1 MKYIR
6 QFCIILI
13 VSFAGELLHAFLP
26 LPIPTCIY
34 GMLLMLL
41 LLQLKIIKLEDVKP
55 TSTFLIEIMPLMFIP
70 AAVGLMDSWGIIRS
84 NLVAYVVITILSTII
99 VMLVTGQVT
108 QFVIRLEQKRKARKE
123 DINGSIS

>member
-13 VSFAGELLHAFLP
+13 VSFAGELLHTFLP

-108 QFVIRLEQKRKARKE
+108 QLVIRLEQKRKARKE

>member
-1 MKYIR
+1 
-6 QFCIILI
+6 
-13 VSFAGELLHAFLP
+13 
-26 LPIPTCIY
+26 
-34 GMLLMLL
+34 MLLMLL

-108 QFVIRLEQKRKARKE
+108 QLVIRLEQKRKARKE
-123 DINGSIS
+123 DINGNIS

>member
-13 VSFAGELLHAFLP
+13 VSFAGELLHTFLP

-70 AAVGLMDSWGIIRS
+70 SAVGLIESTALLRS
-84 NLVAYVVITILSTII
+84 NLLAYVVITVVSTFL
-99 VMLVTGQVT
+99 VMLVAGRVT
-108 QFVIRLEQKRKARKE
+108 QAVERHDRKKE
-123 DINGSIS
+123 EAE

>member
-1 MKYIR
+1 
-6 QFCIILI
+6 
-13 VSFAGELLHAFLP
+13 
-26 LPIPTCIY
+26 
-34 GMLLMLL
+34 MLLMLL

-84 NLVAYVVITILSTII
+84 NLVAYVMITILSTII

-108 QFVIRLEQKRKARKE
+108 QLVIRLEQKRKARKE